1 MGDCINNT
9 QFLVVPHLTSPR
21 GGGIKKGIIITIKL
35 SENAV
40 GLGVKS
46 VYYDKLTCRTH
57 KIDFCEAHIEN
68 FIAGGLHLNQL
79 KKIAENIPVTLHG
92 VALSLGGQLP
102 PSLEALEA
110 RKRIIDMIN
119 PVFVSEH
126 AACTFAG
133 QHLND
138 LLPISLNEK
147 TMTRLVHHIDS
158 VQSYFK
164 RQILLENLSSYIAF
178 DDDAMFEYDFL
189 NGIAKKS
196 GCGLLVDINNIDIQ
210 EHNLQRSATNFIEN
224 INPEYVKQY
233 HLAGGEYSVEHD
245 KVIDTHG
252 TDISPH
258 VMSLYHRALDKIGF
272 RPTLYERDNNIPPF
286 DILLQTVHDIRQIH
300 TAQVKA

>member
-1 MGDCINNT
+1 MHT
-9 QFLVVPHLTSPR
+9 L
-21 GGGIKKGIIITIKL
+21 KL

-46 VYYDKLTCRTH
+46 VYYDSLMETTH

-79 KKIAENIPVTLHG
+79 KKIAENMPISLHG

-102 PSLEALEA
+102 PSTQALEA

-138 LLPISLNEK
+138 LLPISLNHK
-147 TMTRLVHHIDS
+147 TITRLVHHIDI

-164 RQILLENLSSYIAF
+164 RQILLENLSSYIVF
-178 DDDAMFEYDFL
+178 DDDEMCEYDFL
-189 NGIAKKS
+189 NNIAQQS

-210 EHNLQRSATNFIEN
+210 EQNLNRSATDFIEN
-224 INPEYVKQY
+224 INPDYVKQY
-233 HLAGGEYSVEHD
+233 HLAGGEYSVKHD

-252 TDISPH
+252 TDITPH
-258 VMSLYHRALDKIGF
+258 VMALYDRALDKIGF

-286 DILLQTVHDIRQIH
+286 DALLHTVQDIRQTH
-300 TAQVKA
+300 KKMVKALC

>member
-1 MGDCINNT
+1 MHI
-9 QFLVVPHLTSPR
+9 SE
-21 GGGIKKGIIITIKL
+21 L
-35 SENAV
+35 SEKAV

-46 VYYDKLTCRTH
+46 VYYDRLIDNK

-68 FIAGGLHLNQL
+68 FIAGGLHLKHL
-79 KKIAENIPVTLHG
+79 KKIADMMPISLHG
-92 VALSLGGQLP
+92 VALSLGGHLP

-110 RKRIIDMIN
+110 RKRIIDIIN

-138 LLPISLNEK
+138 LLPISLNDK
-147 TMTRLVHHIDS
+147 TITRLVHHIDS
-158 VQSYFK
+158 VQTYFK

-178 DDDAMFEYDFL
+178 DDDDMCEYDFL
-189 NGIAKKS
+189 NFIAQKS
-196 GCGLLVDINNIDIQ
+196 GCGLLMDINNIAIQ
-210 EHNLQRSATNFIEN
+210 EHNLQRSATDFIDN
-224 INPEYVKQY
+224 IKPEYVKQY
-233 HLAGGEYSVEHD
+233 HLAGGEYSVDYD

-258 VMSLYHRALDKIGF
+258 VMSLYAKALDKIGF

-286 DILLQTVHDIRQIH
+286 DELLHTVHEIRQIH
-300 TAQVKA
+300 QAKDSVLC